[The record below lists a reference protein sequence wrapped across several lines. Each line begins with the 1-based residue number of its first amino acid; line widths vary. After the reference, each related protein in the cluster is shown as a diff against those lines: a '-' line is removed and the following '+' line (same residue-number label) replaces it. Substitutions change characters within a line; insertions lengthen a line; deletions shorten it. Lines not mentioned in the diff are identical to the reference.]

1 LNFANVEVAGNV
13 TANTTPEDH
22 AEIDSAGIR
31 IGRKAHR
38 FWTMTPSL
46 GFDYTSYSITLQFDE
61 EDIDP
66 ESKTKYYVVRRYN
79 DTTWVPTANGV
90 RTDSTTQGLNN
101 MGMSDFSVGQQRP
114 ARLELFSGNNQAGII
129 GNQLPFPFVVEVL
142 DKFSI
147 SVPDAS
153 VDWGFNDVPDD
164 ALNQSLSETT
174 ILTDDNGLAGST
186 MTVGDKVGPYS
197 VLVLAQNEK
206 LEDLIDSPTF
216 YSATGNV
223 GAASSIEMTSGDG
236 QIGIISTQ
244 LSAPF
249 TVTVRDVGGNPV
261 AGVNV
266 AFSIGSAPLGATGQS
281 MNVPGILTDINGRA
295 SAVLTLGNLNGVY
308 TVLVTSGSLQNSP
321 ITFTASAIGGGG
333 PTSVTSLEV
342 IPTEFQLFQNYPNPF
357 NPSTKIRFGVPE
369 ESNVSVV
376 VYNLLGVQVAELVNS
391 EIRAGTFE
399 TVWLADG
406 FASGTYIV
414 RMKAVGVNSDQSFS
428 SIRKVV
434 LLK

>member
-1 LNFANVEVAGNV
+1 
-13 TANTTPEDH
+13 
-22 AEIDSAGIR
+22 
-31 IGRKAHR
+31 
-38 FWTMTPSL
+38 
-46 GFDYTSYSITLQFDE
+46 
-61 EDIDP
+61 
-66 ESKTKYYVVRRYN
+66 
-79 DTTWVPTANGV
+79 
-90 RTDSTTQGLNN
+90 
-101 MGMSDFSVGQQRP
+101 
-114 ARLELFSGNNQAGII
+114 
-129 GNQLPFPFVVEVL
+129 
-142 DKFSI
+142 
-147 SVPDAS
+147 
-153 VDWGFNDVPDD
+153 
-164 ALNQSLSETT
+164 
-174 ILTDDNGLAGST
+174 
-186 MTVGDKVGPYS
+186 
-197 VLVLAQNEK
+197 
-206 LEDLIDSPTF
+206 
-216 YSATGNV
+216 
-223 GAASSIEMTSGDG
+223 
-236 QIGIISTQ
+236 
-244 LSAPF
+244 
-249 TVTVRDVGGNPV
+249 
-261 AGVNV
+261 
-266 AFSIGSAPLGATGQS
+266 
-281 MNVPGILTDINGRA
+281 
-295 SAVLTLGNLNGVY
+295 VY